1 MSYGNLPGKFGVSA
15 EMRCMNN
22 IPTRLVSGLIRL
34 FLYEA
39 SFSWLGEKKKKI
51 GKFGID

>member
-1 MSYGNLPGKFGVSA
+1 MLYADLPGKSGVSA
-15 EMRCMNN
+15 EMRCVNN

-39 SFSWLGEKKKKI
+39 SFSWLGEKQKEMRKNLH
-51 GKFGID
+51 